1 MSETTTVQ
9 HEIIMSDSDFEKIS
23 ELAYL
28 YTGVVFGPQKKDM
41 IYDRLVHRL
50 RDMGLHRIDHYIALI
65 DIETKPEVGKF
76 INAITTNLTPFF
88 REAHHFD
95 FLARTVCP
103 EWQQNY
109 TQNRKIRILSAGCS
123 TGEEPYSIA
132 MTLRENM
139 DLSNWDCKILATDM
153 DSKVIEKGQ
162 QGIYGVDRIESLSVK
177 RKKQWFLQDK
187 NHPDVVK
194 VKPELQEL
202 ISFKRLNLLEA
213 LPMKEKFDL
222 IFCRNV
228 VIYFNEETQAVLFDR
243 YAEMLKDG
251 GYLIIGHSES
261 LNRVC
266 QRFQSIGK
274 TIYRKI
280 A

>member
-1 MSETTTVQ
+1 MSVTQSQQREF
-9 HEIIMSDSDFEKIS
+9 IMSDSDFDKIS

-28 YTGVVFGPQKKDM
+28 YTGIVLGPQKKDM
-41 IYDRLVHRL
+41 VYGRLARRL
-50 RDMGLHRIDHYIALI
+50 RDLGLQRVDHYLALI
-65 DIETKPEVGKF
+65 DTESKPEVSKF
-76 INAITTNLTPFF
+76 INAITTNLTSFF
-88 REAHHFD
+88 REPHHFE
-95 FLARTVCP
+95 FLANTVCP
-103 EWQQNY
+103 EWQKTNMA
-109 TQNRKIRILSAGCS
+109 NKKIRIWSAGCS

-139 DLSNWDCKILATDM
+139 NLTNWDCKILATDL

-162 QGIYGVDRIESLSVK
+162 QGIYGVDRIESLAQD
-177 RKKQWFLQDK
+177 RKKQWFLQDR

-194 VKPELQEL
+194 VKPSLQEL
-202 ISFKRLNLLEA
+202 ISFKRLNLLESW
-213 LPMKEKFDL
+213 PMKGKFDL

-228 VIYFNEETQAVLFDR
+228 VIYFNEQTQAVLFDR
-243 YAEMLKDG
+243 YADILKDG

-280 A
+280 S

>member
-1 MSETTTVQ
+1 MNEAAATQ
-9 HEIIMSDSDFEKIS
+9 REFIMSDSDFEKIS

-28 YTGVVFGPQKKDM
+28 YTGIVLGPQKKDM
-41 IYDRLVHRL
+41 VYGRLARRL
-50 RDMGLHRIDHYIALI
+50 RDLGLHRVDHYIGLI
-65 DIETKPEVGKF
+65 DAETKPEVSKF
-76 INAITTNLTPFF
+76 INAITTNLTSFF

-95 FLARTVCP
+95 FLASSACP
-103 EWQQNY
+103 EWQKTNAQSK
-109 TQNRKIRILSAGCS
+109 KIRIWSAGCS

-139 DLSNWDCKILATDM
+139 NLSNWDCKILATDL

-162 QGIYGVDRIESLSVK
+162 QGIYGVDRIESLSAE

-194 VKPELQEL
+194 VKPGLQEL

-213 LPMKEKFDL
+213 WPMKGKFDL

>member
-1 MSETTTVQ
+1 MSATLPQQREF
-9 HEIIMSDSDFEKIS
+9 IMSDNDFEKIS

-28 YTGVVFGPQKKDM
+28 YTGIVLGPQKKDM
-41 IYDRLVHRL
+41 VYGRLARRF
-50 RDMGLHRIDHYIALI
+50 RDLGLQRVDEYLGLI
-65 DIETKPEVGKF
+65 DTENKPEVSRF
-76 INAITTNLTPFF
+76 INAITTNLTSFF
-88 REAHHFD
+88 REPHHFE
-95 FLARTVCP
+95 FLATTACQ
-103 EWQQNY
+103 EWQK
-109 TQNRKIRILSAGCS
+109 TSLSDKKIRIWSAGCS

-132 MTLRENM
+132 MTLRESMN
-139 DLSNWDCKILATDM
+139 LTNWDCKILATDL

-162 QGIYGVDRIESLSVK
+162 QGVYGVDRIETLTQA
-177 RKKQWFLQDK
+177 RKKQWFLQDR

-194 VKPELQEL
+194 VKPALQEL
-202 ISFKRLNLLEA
+202 ISFKRLNLLEPW
-213 LPMKEKFDL
+213 PMKGKFDL

-228 VIYFNEETQAVLFDR
+228 VIYFDEQTQAQLFDR
-243 YAEMLKDG
+243 YADSLREG

-280 A
+280 N

>member
-1 MSETTTVQ
+1 MNEVASAQREF
-9 HEIIMSDSDFEKIS
+9 IMSDRDFEKIS

-28 YTGVVFGPQKKDM
+28 YTGIVLGPQKKDM
-41 IYDRLVHRL
+41 VYGRLARRL
-50 RDMGLHRIDHYIALI
+50 RDLGLKQVEHYIALI
-65 DIETKPEVGKF
+65 DAETKPEVSKF
-76 INAITTNLTPFF
+76 INAITTNLTSFF

-95 FLARTVCP
+95 FLAGTACP
-103 EWQQNY
+103 EWQKTNSQS
-109 TQNRKIRILSAGCS
+109 RKIRIWSAGCS

-132 MTLRENM
+132 MMLRENM
-139 DLSNWDCKILATDM
+139 NLSNWDCKILATDL

-162 QGIYGVDRIESLSVK
+162 QGIYGMDRIESLSLE

-194 VKPELQEL
+194 VKPTLQEL

-213 LPMKEKFDL
+213 WPMKGKFDL

-243 YAEMLKDG
+243 YADMLKDG

-274 TIYRKI
+274 TIYQKI